1 MDREDKPQW
10 INAMDKEMD
19 SLSANEV
26 WDLIELPKGRKTV
39 GSKWVFRTKKDAQH
53 GEVERYK
60 AWLVAQSFSQS
71 MDRIMMKHF
80 HQLLDLSP

>member
-1 MDREDKPQW
+1 MTKKAARFLWRESITIVEKSSDPVSFKEALDREDKPQW

-39 GSKWVFRTKKDAQH
+39 GSKM
-53 GEVERYK
+53 G
-60 AWLVAQSFSQS
+60 
-71 MDRIMMKHF
+71 I
-80 HQLLDLSP
+80 